1 MVKKAKI
8 IKAYFNAPIHRR
20 SKRLSAALSDS
31 LREKYGITGVRI
43 RKDDVVKIMSGEYKD
58 VEGKVTHIH
67 ISDGGISVEGVTKEK
82 LTGGTTPV
90 KIHASNVL
98 ITSLELRDKY
108 RRDKVTRRQG
118 EA

>member
-43 RKDDVVKIMSGEYKD
+43 RKDDVVKIMSGEYKE

-67 ISDGGISVEGVTKEK
+67 ISDGPILRGFRILIPISSALSEIEI
-82 LTGGTTPV
+82 L
-90 KIHASNVL
+90 
-98 ITSLELRDKY
+98 
-108 RRDKVTRRQG
+108 
-118 EA
+118 